1 MKKGIAGDFSSEE
14 AIGICTRL
22 LSTKKYRDLE
32 LPKEIVLDLIFQAA
46 KNSGNARDIEK
57 IVRQKLHNIV
67 APYLESVDYKVL
79 AEKIKEIK
87 STQAIAIEDFSLMML
102 SSHASTRERLPIM
115 TDFFARIFSLT
126 GTPKSVVDLACGFN
140 PFALPWMKLPGSTIY
155 HAYDVHQPRVDLIN
169 DYLTLLG
176 RTPLAEKR
184 DILVDPPK
192 EYADVAFFFKEA
204 HRFEQ
209 RQHGC
214 NRAFWQALNV
224 RFLIVSL
231 PSANLSGSRSMLE
244 GQRILVKQAIEG
256 LSWTVEE
263 LLFETEIA
271 FCIDK
276 GL

>member
-1 MKKGIAGDFSSEE
+1 MNKRVATDFSSEE
-14 AIGICTRL
+14 ANKICTSL

-32 LPKEIVLDLIFQAA
+32 LPKETVLDLIYQVA
-46 KNSGNARDIEK
+46 KNTGNARDIEK

-67 APYLESVDYKVL
+67 APYLESVDYNAL
-79 AEKIKEIK
+79 SEKIKKIK
-87 STQAIAIEDFSLMML
+87 PSQAVAIEDFSRKML
-102 SSHASTRERLPIM
+102 ESHASTRERLPIM

-126 GTPKSVVDLACGFN
+126 GIPKSIIDLACGFN
-140 PFALPWMKLPGSTIY
+140 PFALPWMKLPSSTIY
-155 HAYDVHQPRVDLIN
+155 HAYDIHQPRVELIN
-169 DYLTLLG
+169 NYLPLL
-176 RTPLAEKR
+176 RRPPLAEKR

-214 NRAFWQALNV
+214 NRTFWQALNV

-244 GQRILVKQAIEG
+244 GQRILVKRAIEG
-256 LSWTVEE
+256 FPWTVEE
-263 LLFETEIA
+263 LLFETEIV

-276 GL
+276 RL

>member
-1 MKKGIAGDFSSEE
+1 MKKGIAADFSSEE
-14 AIGICTRL
+14 ASGICTRL
-22 LSTKKYRDLE
+22 LSTKKYRNLE
-32 LPKEIVLDLIFQAA
+32 LPKETVFDLIYQAA
-46 KNSGNARDIEK
+46 KNTGNARDIEK

-67 APYLESVDYKVL
+67 APYLETVDYKIL
-79 AEKIKEIK
+79 AEEVNKFKP
-87 STQAIAIEDFSLMML
+87 TQTLAIEDFSHMML
-102 SSHASTRERLPIM
+102 ASHASTRERLPIL

-126 GTPKSVVDLACGFN
+126 GIPKSIIDLACGFN
-140 PFALPWMKLPGSTIY
+140 PFALPWMKLPNSTTY
-155 HAYDVHQPRVDLIN
+155 HAYDIHQPRVDLLN
-169 DYLTLLG
+169 DYLTLL
-176 RTPLAEKR
+176 RRPPLAEKR

-244 GQRILVKQAIEG
+244 GQRILVKQAIAG
-256 LSWTVEE
+256 LPWTVDEI
-263 LLFETEIA
+263 LFETEIV